1 MSEEEAREFALSTTA
16 NTAFTN
22 FLFTRIMPN
31 LSRIGLLTD
40 KVRPK
45 FEALGLLEYEHAP
58 DDFECDW
65 NELEKPLEKFGEIPK
80 VI

>member
-1 MSEEEAREFALSTTA
+1 M
-16 NTAFTN
+16 
-22 FLFTRIMPN
+22 IPN

-40 KVRPK
+40 EVRPK

-65 NELEKPLEKFGEIPK
+65 AELKKPLEKFDEIPEAS
-80 VI
+80 